1 MVTDS
6 NCGTKFSISSI
17 PNFDGDQKELPTCLY
32 CGTKEDE
39 TYWSGSLFDPE
50 DLVTLSK
57 ILDWCKI
64 HSVELRFR
72 TF

>member
-6 NCGTKFSISSI
+6 NCGTKFSISTVPDS
-17 PNFDGDQKELPTCLY
+17 DGDQCSLPTYLW
-32 CGTKEDE
+32 CGTDVDE

-50 DLVTLSK
+50 DLVILSK

-64 HSVELRFR
+64 HSVELHFR
-72 TF
+72 TY